1 MDRIKI
7 SENFY
12 LDEVMNPE
20 MYVRFGS
27 DSRWFIDQRLIDI
40 VQYIRTKTGKPITI
54 NDWFHGGRFKNRG
67 LRNFTSSTG
76 AIYSQHKFG
85 KALDFVVSG
94 MSADEVRE
102 KILGEWKEDLMEL
115 GLTAIEAGVS
125 WVHIDI
131 RNTGKEDIMI
141 FYP

>member
-1 MDRIKI
+1 MI
-7 SENFY
+7 E
-12 LDEVMNPE
+12 
-20 MYVRFGS
+20 
-27 DSRWFIDQRLIDI
+27 I
-40 VQYIRTKTGKPITI
+40 VQYIRTKTGEPITI
-54 NDWFHGGRFKNRG
+54 NDWVHGGRFKNRG

-76 AIYSQHKFG
+76 AKYSQHKFG

-102 KILGEWKEDLMEL
+102 KILGEWKDDLMEL

-131 RNTGKEDIMI
+131 RNTGKDDIMV